1 MTQDQIKRFKEL
13 ADKYTLTKD
22 DFWKSP
28 QGFVIISRRGIEKIQ
43 SKMNARVEY
52 EVVES
57 LSSPSESLYVIKATG
72 TVRMAPETY
81 QRWSYNDSTNKMEE
95 RLGVMPRER
104 IVETYGESSPKNTRG
119 GAQAY
124 PVAMAEK
131 RALSRC
137 ILKLSDFYQL
147 EVFSED
153 EINEEK

>member
-1 MTQDQIKRFKEL
+1 MTPDQKKRFTEL
-13 ADKYTLTKD
+13 AERYNLTKD

-28 QGFVIISRRGIEKIQ
+28 QGFVIVSRRGVEKIQ
-43 SKMNARVEY
+43 AKMNAKVEY
-52 EVVES
+52 SVVES
-57 LSSPSESLYVIKATG
+57 LSDPSQSLYVIKATG

-81 QRWSYNDSTNKMEE
+81 QRWSYNETNGAMEE
-95 RLGVMPRER
+95 RIGVMPRER
-104 IVETYGESSPKNTRG
+104 VVETFGESSPKNTRG

-153 EINEEK
+153 EINE